1 MGQPVTG
8 VYLTRILMKGKA
20 SVLLWLTQFFKT
32 SQHKT
37 TCFTLLLTPLKETVV
52 LRGHHETDL
61 IMCHHGGSHIF

>member
-1 MGQPVTG
+1 
-8 VYLTRILMKGKA
+8 MKGKA
-20 SVLLWLTQFFKT
+20 LVLLWLTQFFKT

-52 LRGHHETDL
+52 LRGHRETNL